1 MNTNMEE
8 LLKDFDTTLRE
19 YLKRN
24 GIKILSLAHAA
35 GQREVR
41 LSALGLYRYYRHGLK
56 PRFSEILDSIYKD
69 EHLRNKLAKQ
79 GIRIVKT
86 NDKYLYEII
95 LNVEVIRKYINSRD
109 DDTGINDTIIR

>member
-1 MNTNMEE
+1 MEE

>member
-1 MNTNMEE
+1 MNTNMNE
-8 LLKDFDTTLRE
+8 LLRDFDITLRE

-24 GIKILSLAHAA
+24 GMKILSLAYAA

-41 LSALGLYRYYRHGLK
+41 LSALGLYRYYRQGLK

-69 EHLRNKLAKQ
+69 ERLRNKLAKR

-95 LNVEVIRKYINSRD
+95 LDIEVIRKYIGSRD
-109 DDTGINDTIIR
+109 DDTGMNDIQY